1 MITIGI
7 DIDDTITNTNCLVRR
22 YFRNSKDKELI
33 DNMDDIIKG
42 FYVNEKTVEF
52 YKSLNGVFLNQVKL
66 KKDVVEVID
75 QLHSIGYKIIF
86 ITARNDEYY
95 GDAYKMCSNF
105 LEKNGI
111 KYDKLIVD
119 CTYKTKILKEE
130 KIDILI
136 DDVIDIIDEA
146 KDIGVDSILV
156 SSSLNRGKKTKGK
169 RVNNWNEIY
178 KYISKKYGKEM
189 ITVVAGLIEK
199 DNKYLIARRSTGLKD
214 AIGSWE
220 FPGGKIKEGETEQ
233 DSVRRE
239 IKKELE
245 INVKVKDFLVNSI
258 YNYPTKTIDLRLY
271 KCEYISGDI
280 VLHDHYEYKWIEKN
294 EILDYDFSPADI
306 SLAEYVK
313 NMK

>member
-105 LEKNGI
+105 LEKN
-111 KYDKLIVD
+111 
-119 CTYKTKILKEE
+119 E
-130 KIDILI
+130 
-136 DDVIDIIDEA
+136 
-146 KDIGVDSILV
+146 
-156 SSSLNRGKKTKGK
+156 
-169 RVNNWNEIY
+169 
-178 KYISKKYGKEM
+178 
-189 ITVVAGLIEK
+189 
-199 DNKYLIARRSTGLKD
+199 
-214 AIGSWE
+214 
-220 FPGGKIKEGETEQ
+220 
-233 DSVRRE
+233 
-239 IKKELE
+239 
-245 INVKVKDFLVNSI
+245 
-258 YNYPTKTIDLRLY
+258 
-271 KCEYISGDI
+271 
-280 VLHDHYEYKWIEKN
+280 
-294 EILDYDFSPADI
+294 
-306 SLAEYVK
+306 
-313 NMK
+313 